1 MSTDLGIILR
11 LWDFD
16 MDSAVLGPVRCA
28 HLDVSEKF
36 AEFEERIRSGTVES
50 TELARNIFQS
60 VAHRRTGDSETDAK
74 CGGAM
79 FSEEDVATVSLDDLD
94 IFCDKIMNGRLMF
107 VATDPARTE
116 SGDTPFTPKSGR
128 DGLAPALLQV
138 GDADRAAWKRMAEA
152 AKKSMGS
159 ASHLAAQFN
168 AGQLKALAGDDA
180 LARAMRENRQ
190 IEDIVRGLRGTD
202 ELVKSVLGE
211 PSMNTAA
218 KAMADIRSGESMLKT
233 AMAADNLIRSAS
245 GQTAHSAAIEAVTG
259 VRPVKEAETAARFAT
274 RPDIQDRSGIE
285 GPAVAWPAT
294 EPYREM
300 VAYRISPNPIHQT
313 NKKFDEILAH
323 QKSEAA
329 KKDLDRS
336 ESKVDSGVS
345 KEISRS
351 GLRHTKV
358 STWAAVVFGVI
369 ALAWSMWVYFSSQAA
384 ALESDKK
391 WAMEIERLHAEIRAL
406 KPNKAAPDAPAAQP
420 GALKPSNPVTKPK

>member
-1 MSTDLGIILR
+1 MPTDLGFLLR

-28 HLDVSEKF
+28 HLDVPKKF
-36 AEFEERIRSGTVES
+36 AEFEERIRSSTVDS

-79 FSEEDVATVSLDDLD
+79 FSEEEVSTVSLDDLD
-94 IFCDKIMNGRLMF
+94 LFCDKIMKGRLMF
-107 VATDPARTE
+107 VATDPAGTE
-116 SGDTPFTPKSGR
+116 SSDTASTPKSGR

-168 AGQLKALAGDDA
+168 ADQLKTLAGDDT
-180 LARAMRENRQ
+180 LARAMRGNSQ
-190 IEDIVRGLRGTD
+190 IEDIVRGGRGAEDVIKSASGQPWMNAATQAMEDIRRSEANVKASMGTD
-202 ELVKSVLGE
+202 
-211 PSMNTAA
+211 
-218 KAMADIRSGESMLKT
+218 D
-233 AMAADNLIRSAS
+233 LIRSAL
-245 GQTAHSAAIEAVTG
+245 GQTSASAALAAITGTHPIEQAQG
-259 VRPVKEAETAARFAT
+259 RSAM
-274 RPDIQDRSGIE
+274 RPDIQGLSGVE
-285 GPAVAWPAT
+285 GPAVAWPV
-294 EPYREM
+294 PDSYREM
-300 VAYRISPNPIHQT
+300 VAYRTSPNPIHQT

-336 ESKVDSGVS
+336 ESKADSGES
-345 KEISRS
+345 KEIGRS
-351 GLRHTKV
+351 GLRYTKV

-391 WAMEIERLHAEIRAL
+391 RAIEIEQLHTEIRAL
-406 KPNKAAPDAPAAQP
+406 KANKLAPEAPAAQP
-420 GALKPSNPVTKPK
+420 GALKPGNHGVTRPK